1 MAESKSN
8 KTTQKERTHDE
19 AVDQQSQPL
28 ISHLI
33 ALRSSLLRSLI
44 AVVVLF
50 VPFFVF
56 NQELYTYAAAPLLP
70 HLGDD
75 LKQLATE
82 VASPFLVP
90 FKLAIFLAIF
100 TAIPYI
106 LHQAWRFIAPG
117 LYLKEKR
124 FAAPLLISSVILFY
138 LGIAFAYFLVFP
150 LVFQFLGSVVPE
162 YVTWAT
168 DINSYLSF
176 VIKLSLAFGFVFEIP
191 IAIFLLVLTGFTTP
205 KSLKR
210 KRPYI
215 FVACFA
221 VGTILTPPDPL
232 SQVLLAIPAWL
243 LFEIGLILAKF
254 IPGVSDQ
261 EES

>member
-1 MAESKSN
+1 MWIKR
-8 KTTQKERTHDE
+8 KQKEKEHDE
-19 AVDQQSQPL
+19 AVDQQTQPL
-28 ISHLI
+28 IGHLI

-44 AVVVLF
+44 AVVALF
-50 VPFFVF
+50 IPYFVF

-124 FAAPLLISSVILFY
+124 FAAPLLISSVLLFY
-138 LGIAFAYFLVFP
+138 TGIAFAYFIVFP
-150 LVFQFLGSVVPE
+150 LIFQFLASVVPD

-205 KSLKR
+205 QSLKR

-215 FVACFA
+215 FVGCF
-221 VGTILTPPDPL
+221 VIGTLLTPPDPI

-243 LFEIGLILAKF
+243 LFEVGLLLAKVV
-254 IPGVSDQ
+254 PNVSAQ
-261 EES
+261 EEA